1 MANNKIVTLDNL
13 ITYNGKIQDKIVAID
28 NVVAILDVEGDGN
41 SYLANDGTYKTITM
55 PDYNPSYPV
64 IYHTIE
70 ETTIEMTSNIL
81 HIWDEVQTLDLTLVE
96 GDSGIC
102 NEYLFQFT

>member
-41 SYLANDGTYKTITM
+41 SYLANDGTYKTITI
-55 PDYNPSYPV
+55 DRKSV
-64 IYHTIE
+64 
-70 ETTIEMTSNIL
+70 
-81 HIWDEVQTLDLTLVE
+81 V
-96 GDSGIC
+96 
-102 NEYLFQFT
+102 